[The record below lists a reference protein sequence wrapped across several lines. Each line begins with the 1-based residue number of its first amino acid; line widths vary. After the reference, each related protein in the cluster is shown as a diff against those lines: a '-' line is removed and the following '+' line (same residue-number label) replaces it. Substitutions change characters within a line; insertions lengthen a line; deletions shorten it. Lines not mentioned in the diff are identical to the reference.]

1 MLKMGCTFSKDDSD
15 AVNKS
20 KEIDRII
27 RNETKAFQ
35 EQIKLLLLGA
45 GESGKSTV
53 VKQMVIIHKD
63 GFTLDDMYKYIPV
76 VFGNILQSMSA
87 LIHAVKKLEVAYGD
101 MEREHDARLVTDA
114 MTSMKD
120 EISMELGDCIK
131 RLWNDK
137 GIKECFK
144 RSREFHLIDST
155 EYYMKNLDRIFDP
168 DYVPN
173 EQDILRTRVTTTG
186 ITETK
191 FCFND
196 INFLMVDVGG
206 QRTERKK
213 WIHCFED
220 VTAIIFVVALSGYD
234 QVLLEDEEMNRMH
247 ESMVLFDSIC
257 NNSWFSTT
265 AMILFLNKKDLFQQK
280 IEYSPLTICFPDYT
294 GKNNFAEASVYIRRQ
309 FEDLNSHPDTKEI
322 YAHFTC
328 ATDTRNIE
336 VVFDAVADVI
346 TKSNMIE
353 IGLI

>member
-1 MLKMGCTFSKDDSD
+1 MLKMGCGL
-15 AVNKS
+15 S
-20 KEIDRII
+20 KENVEASQKSRDIDRQIK
-27 RNETKAFQ
+27 NETKAFQ

-63 GFTLDDMYKYIPV
+63 GYSDEERLKYKPV
-76 VFGNILQSMSA
+76 VHNNVMQSMLSMIRA
-87 LIHAVKKLEVAYGD
+87 MKKLEIPFGEEDKEEDAKKIMRVA
-101 MEREHDARLVTDA
+101 A
-114 MTSMKD
+114 SMHD
-120 EISMELGDCIK
+120 EIPGDIGECIK
-131 RLWNDK
+131 RLWADK
-137 GIKECFK
+137 GVKTVF
-144 RSREFHLIDST
+144 SRAREYHLIDST
-155 EYYMKNLDRIFDP
+155 EYYMDEIDDILAAN
-168 DYVPN
+168 YVPSD
-173 EQDILRTRVTTTG
+173 QDILRTRVTTTG
-186 ITETK
+186 ISETK
-191 FCFND
+191 FSFKD

-257 NNSWFSTT
+257 NNSWFSKT

-280 IEYSPLTICFPDYT
+280 IEHSPLSICFPDYT
-294 GKNNFAEASVYIRRQ
+294 GKNTYAEASVFIRRQ
-309 FEDLNSHPDTKEI
+309 FEDLNIHPDTKEI
-322 YAHFTC
+322 YSHFTC

-346 TKSNMIE
+346 TKSNMME